1 MLNYPR
7 HILAMSKKRKYNN
20 ETNTS
25 IATVVFLYIR
35 LSLINHAE
43 KNNALEI
50 WMANQYKTQLVIFFL
65 CVKAVRMTDDSI

>member
-35 LSLINHAE
+35 LSLINYAE

-50 WMANQYKTQLVIFFL
+50 WMANQYKTQLVIIFL